1 MRRPNFIV
9 FITDQQR
16 AEHLGCYGDPTVR
29 TPHLDGLAAKGVRFT
44 RFHVATP
51 ICQPNR
57 ACLVTG
63 QQPSVNGVRQNGIPL
78 DLDSVTFADALRGA
92 GYRTGYIGKAHF
104 QNVTDIPAPARR
116 QGGEGETL
124 SDALGHSLRRQRD
137 GEAYRWEVRR
147 RWAETP
153 GLELP
158 TPYYGF
164 EHVRLCIGHGD
175 QVEGHY
181 SGWLRE
187 RHADPDALRGPANAL
202 PDEGVT
208 APQCWRTALPE
219 GDYSTAYVADQAC
232 AFLDDQD
239 DETPFVLVVSFP
251 DPHHPFTPPGRYWS
265 MYDPDEVVLPATV
278 GRSVEAIADLP
289 ESALAAYR
297 WGRDEPDSHWP
308 LSLSERQLR
317 EIIALNYGSI
327 SMVDDA
333 VGEVLARL
341 AERGL
346 ADDTVVAFTSDHGD
360 YMGDHGTVLKL
371 GLHFQS
377 VVRVPLIW
385 HDPRSPEPGGRVSGR
400 LGSAIDLAP
409 TLLQRAGLKTPVGMQ
424 GRDLFDAQR
433 AAPPVLIEDAGIQVF
448 RDGDAASGITTL
460 VTEDWRLSLFEG
472 EAGGEL
478 YHLAEDP
485 GETRNLWADPA
496 HQDTRMALLEALA
509 RRMIELRDKRLS
521 ATARA

>member
-1 MRRPNFIV
+1 MRRPNFII

-78 DLDSVTFADALRGA
+78 DLDSVTFADVLRRV

-104 QNVTDIPAPARR
+104 QNVTDIPAPKRR
-116 QGGEGETL
+116 QGGEGEML
-124 SDALGHSLRRQRD
+124 PDALGHSLRRQRD
-137 GEAYRWEVRR
+137 GYAYRWEVRR
-147 RWAETP
+147 RWAEMP
-153 GLELP
+153 DLDLP

-181 SGWLRE
+181 SGWLRQ
-187 RHADPDALRGPANAL
+187 RHADPDALRGRDNAL
-202 PDEGVT
+202 PDERVT

-219 GDYSTAYVADQAC
+219 GSYPTAYVAEQAC

-265 MYDPDEVVLPATV
+265 MYDPDEVVLPTTA
-278 GRSVEAIADLP
+278 RCSVEDIADLP
-289 ESALAAYR
+289 DVALTAYR
-297 WGRDEPDSHWP
+297 WGRDEPESHWP
-308 LSLSERQLR
+308 LSLCERQLR

-327 SMVDDA
+327 SMIDDA

-341 AERGL
+341 ADRGL

-360 YMGDHGTVLKL
+360 YMGDYGTVLKL

-385 HDPRSPEPGGRVSGR
+385 HDPRAVEAGGRVSGR

-409 TLLQRAGLKTPVGMQ
+409 TVLQRAGLKTPVGMQ

-433 AAPPVLIEDAGIQVF
+433 PAPPVLIEDAGIRVF
-448 RDGDAASGITTL
+448 RDADADCGITTL
-460 VTEDWRLSLFEG
+460 ITEDWRLSLFEG
-472 EAGGEL
+472 ESGGEL

-485 GETRNLWADPA
+485 HETCNLWGDSY
-496 HQDTRMALLEALA
+496 HQDTKAWLLERLVRRMA
-509 RRMIELRDKRLS
+509 ELRDKRLS